1 MPVSISSLLASPL
14 LPWCDRAGRPSL
26 LRGGVFVALVAPALW
41 LALRWGI
48 DDLGPRPLAEAIHV
62 TGDWAARFLVA
73 AILVT
78 PLKLLSGSGRI
89 IGVRRMIGLGAL
101 AWALAH
107 VALWTVDRSLDIG
120 VIASELLVRPYLTIG
135 FAALVGL
142 AALGLTSRDAAIRRM
157 GAAWKRL
164 HGLVHPITILVFVHV
179 FLQSRLDL
187 TQPAWLTGVAFGG
200 LAIRLAGRGGV
211 SPLAVGA
218 VAVVTAFVTA
228 TASEV
233 LWFALKSGRSVLPLL
248 RSIAD
253 YEIRV
258 APGWIA
264 AGVVAAMV
272 GIAVAGLR
280 RRAFPPAESE
290 GRRRRDGIPVRAAS

>member
-1 MPVSISSLLASPL
+1 MPVAISSLLASPL

-26 LRGGVFVALVAPALW
+26 LRGGVFVALVAPAPW
-41 LALRWGI
+41 LALRWAS

-62 TGDWAARFLVA
+62 TGDWAARFLVL

-78 PLKLLSGSGRI
+78 PMKLLSGSGRI

-107 VALWTVDRSLDIG
+107 VALWTVDRSLDLG
-120 VIASELLVRPYLTIG
+120 VIATELLVRPYLTIG

-164 HGLVHPITILVFVHV
+164 HGLVHPITILVLVHV

-187 TQPAWLTGVAFGG
+187 TQPAWLTGAAFGG
-200 LAIRLAGRGGV
+200 VAIRLAGRGGAGPI
-211 SPLAVGA
+211 SVGA
-218 VAVVTAFVTA
+218 VAVVTAFASA

-233 LWFALKSGRSVLPLL
+233 VWFALKTGRSVLPLL
-248 RSIAD
+248 RSLTD

-264 AGVVAAMV
+264 AGVVTILCVFAV
-272 GIAVAGLR
+272 GVLR
-280 RRAFPPAESE
+280 RRPAPFPATE
-290 GRRRRDGIPVRAAS
+290 GRRSREGALPASTS